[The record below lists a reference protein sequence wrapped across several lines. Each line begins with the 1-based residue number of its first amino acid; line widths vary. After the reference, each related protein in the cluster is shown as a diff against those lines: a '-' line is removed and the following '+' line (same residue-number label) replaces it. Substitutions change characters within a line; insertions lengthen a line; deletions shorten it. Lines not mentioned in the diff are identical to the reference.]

1 VRQRAAGVEERARSW
16 STSQHLLH
24 VQLRVV
30 VLRDAGRPQRKVFVA
45 LNQTA
50 EIEAGMAKN

>member
-1 VRQRAAGVEERARSW
+1 LKSAPGVGPHP
-16 STSQHLLH
+16 QHLLH
-24 VQLRVV
+24 VQLGVV